1 MESSH
6 PFLHAEMRGEA
17 LRQEHGEEQELSS
30 EDRTPRGSPG
40 PEVPET
46 LTAFISQA
54 AARESLFQS
63 LRMRTRG
70 PAKNL
75 ESRIFSAP
83 LLQSVS
89 CPLTPPGGSSQFP
102 HFLR

>member
-1 MESSH
+1 MGLTQSRDGIWAEKAMESSH

-46 LTAFISQA
+46 LTPFISQA
-54 AARESLFQS
+54 AIGTAQESLFQS
-63 LRMRTRG
+63 LRTRTRG
-70 PAKNL
+70 PAKNP
-75 ESRIFSAP
+75 ESRVFSAP
-83 LLQSVS
+83 LL
-89 CPLTPPGGSSQFP
+89 
-102 HFLR
+102 